1 MTKRHL
7 PAVFVLLAALSA
19 ITGCNSGRNPSS
31 PDMSTGATTT
41 VNSTNSPEPTTA
53 RTSRSPEVKKTTDKP
68 GSGSPREA
76 VIGYS
81 TMVDDLSQNPS
92 KDMSILSWVAR
103 GRALEQMQQNLWDDR
118 QKGLRQVGSAVTTV
132 GKITYLG
139 ANVSSVG
146 ACVDVSSTDMLD
158 RKGKSVV
165 APSRPDRIAY
175 DYMVEKASDL
185 RFYVIDEKVT
195 ATVC

>member
-19 ITGCNSGRNPSS
+19 ITGCNSGRNPTS
-31 PDMSTGATTT
+31 PEMSTGAAAT
-41 VNSTNSPEPTTA
+41 VNSTSSPEPTA
-53 RTSRSPEVKKTTDKP
+53 PQASRPPEVKQTTDKP
-68 GSGSPREA
+68 GADSAREA
-76 VIGYS
+76 VLGYS
-81 TMVDDLSQNPS
+81 AMVDDLSQDPS

-118 QKGLRQVGSAVTTV
+118 QKGLRQVGNAVTTV
-132 GKITYLG
+132 GEITYLG

-195 ATVC
+195 ATAC